1 VKQPTTAPA
10 AERLTVAMDLAKS
23 VFQVAIS
30 RVPGRIESHHR
41 LPRRKVMEFFARL
54 EPAIVYMEACGS
66 AHFWARQ
73 LRTLGHE
80 PRLLPAQHVAKCRIG
95 NKTDRIDTEAIL
107 AASRREVI
115 RPVPVKSIEQQVI
128 ATLHR
133 LRQGWITTRT
143 ARLNALRGVLREFGV
158 VIRPGA
164 ARVQPAVSDAL
175 QSGSV
180 PGSLSAL
187 LASLCDEVRELSTR
201 IAEVEAQLAATT
213 AEDPVVERLRTIP
226 GFGLLSS
233 SAFVSTVVDP
243 RRFPSA
249 RHTGS
254 FVGLVPK
261 ECSSGERRRLGAIT
275 KCGDVYL
282 RTLLISGAR
291 SVLHHAKRQ
300 KKPDRLRAWALRLE
314 ASRGHNRA
322 AIALANRLARIA
334 WAVWIK
340 DRVYESKPA

>member
-1 VKQPTTAPA
+1 MNEPTTIA
-10 AERLTVAMDLAKS
+10 VDLAKS
-23 VFQVAIS
+23 VFQVAVS
-30 RVPGRIESHHR
+30 GAPGRVDEHHR
-41 LPRRKVMEFFARL
+41 LTRSRLLAFFARR
-54 EPAIVYMEACGS
+54 PAAVVMMEACGS
-66 AHFWARQ
+66 AHHWARQ

-133 LRQGWITTRT
+133 LRQGWITART
-143 ARLNALRGVLREFGV
+143 ARLNALRSVLREFGV
-158 VIRPGA
+158 VVRPGA

-175 QSGSV
+175 QCGSL
-180 PGSLSAL
+180 PESLSAL
-187 LASLCDEVRELSTR
+187 LASLCDEVRELSKR
-201 IAEVEAQLAATT
+201 IDAVEAQLAATT

-226 GFGLLSS
+226 GIGLLSS
-233 SAFVSTVVDP
+233 SAYVSAVVDP

-249 RHTGS
+249 RHAGS

-291 SVLHHAKRQ
+291 SVLRHAKRL

-340 DRVYESKPA
+340 NRVYESTPA